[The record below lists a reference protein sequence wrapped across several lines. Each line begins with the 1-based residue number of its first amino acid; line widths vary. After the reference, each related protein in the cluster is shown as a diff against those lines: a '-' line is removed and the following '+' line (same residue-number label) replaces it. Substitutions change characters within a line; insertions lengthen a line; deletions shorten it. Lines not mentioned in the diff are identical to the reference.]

1 VSDDTIDRRAALLT
15 GRNHHAVGMGG
26 IPEASSGFPG
36 YSAMLPKDAAP
47 FPKVLKEN
55 GPPAG

>member
-36 YSAMLPKDAAP
+36 ASGARQLKAA
-47 FPKVLKEN
+47 LGEAQ
-55 GPPAG
+55 AGMGG